1 MCKPW
6 IKITRDFITHKYF
19 HNAVHL
25 QFVLY
30 LLTQAE
36 YTDTEELQ
44 RGCVAISVKAYAKE
58 YNVPER
64 SIRDFLKTLIADG
77 TVEVV
82 SRSPRKGTILRICNY
97 DKYQSSSKEVSP
109 RNEPH
114 IQPRNEPHN
123 EKSSETPLY
132 KGEVDTSE
140 ISAPRIQPRNEPRI
154 QPRIQPLARNT
165 NPRVLEEEK
174 KERKE
179 ILSNESTKK
188 AADAASHAPVSP
200 PSPSLEEVQTHA
212 AATGIHPE
220 IAEAFFWYYESR
232 GWIGANGNP
241 IRSWQAALRLW
252 RARES
257 QYANRQTTQH
267 ETAHHAQQSPADR
280 REAERLAREQATLC
294 TINQLL
300 DQARA
305 KQLAACRSPNASNF
319 LP

>member
-6 IKITRDFITHKYF
+6 FKLTHDIVNHPYFRDPVLFQFFVYLIDKATIFSDEQNTRGT
-19 HNAVHL
+19 V
-25 QFVLY
+25 V
-30 LLTQAE
+30 
-36 YTDTEELQ
+36 
-44 RGCVAISVKAYAKE
+44 VKLAAYAKE
-58 YNVPER
+58 YGIDRNKVRKMLARLVE
-64 SIRDFLKTLIADG
+64 DG
-77 TVEVV
+77 AIKVLTSDRREGVEIEV
-82 SRSPRKGTILRICNY
+82 CNY
-97 DKYQSSSKEVSP
+97 EKYQGRPSKEPSKRP
-109 RNEPH
+109 SDLP
-114 IQPRNEPHN
+114 
-123 EKSSETPLY
+123 SETIEYQYQNSSDLPSDLPS
-132 KGEVDTSE
+132 K
-140 ISAPRIQPRNEPRI
+140 EPSKR
-154 QPRIQPLARNT
+154 PSLMHARNT

-280 REAERLAREQATLC
+280 REAERLAREQATLG

>member
-1 MCKPW
+1 M
-6 IKITRDFITHKYF
+6 H
-19 HNAVHL
+19 
-25 QFVLY
+25 
-30 LLTQAE
+30 
-36 YTDTEELQ
+36 
-44 RGCVAISVKAYAKE
+44 
-58 YNVPER
+58 
-64 SIRDFLKTLIADG
+64 
-77 TVEVV
+77 
-82 SRSPRKGTILRICNY
+82 
-97 DKYQSSSKEVSP
+97 
-109 RNEPH
+109 
-114 IQPRNEPHN
+114 
-123 EKSSETPLY
+123 
-132 KGEVDTSE
+132 
-140 ISAPRIQPRNEPRI
+140 
-154 QPRIQPLARNT
+154 ARNT

-257 QYANRQTTQH
+257 QYATRQTTQH